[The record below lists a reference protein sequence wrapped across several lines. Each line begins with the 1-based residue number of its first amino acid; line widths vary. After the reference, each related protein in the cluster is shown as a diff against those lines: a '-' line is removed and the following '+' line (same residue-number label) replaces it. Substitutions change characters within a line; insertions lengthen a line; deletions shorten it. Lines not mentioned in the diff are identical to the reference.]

1 MSVAVTKIIRKAFGR
16 FGRAREGAT
25 AVEFG
30 LIVLPFFF
38 LTFGLAEVAM
48 LGFAQTSLNFAVSD
62 AGRLI
67 RTGQAQQN
75 GVTYTEIQNQ
85 ICDGLNEF
93 MALSCENTL
102 YLDVER
108 FDSFLDASTLDSPID
123 AGNFVDTGFGY
134 APGGASEIVVVR
146 AYFRWSI
153 VTPMFENIFG
163 NVSGGERILSST
175 MMFRNEPYE

>member
-1 MSVAVTKIIRKAFGR
+1 MSVVATKSSRKAFGR

-30 LIVLPFFF
+30 LIALPFFF

-62 AGRLI
+62 AGRQI

-75 GVTYTEIQNQ
+75 GVTYAEIQDQ

-102 YLDVER
+102 YLDVDQ
-108 FDSFLDASTLDSPID
+108 FDSFLDASAMESPID
-123 AGNFVDTGFGY
+123 EGNFVDTGFAY
-134 APGGASEIVVVR
+134 DPGGASEIVVVR